1 MEDAD
6 NEGKPA
12 KEPFENSLKELIQH
26 LQPVRPAYMD
36 LEFTLEEVEHPM
48 FKKGDFQYEAH
59 IGKGMF
65 YNVLAD
71 GKPYFQVEA
80 YPKKLF
86 ETAEIYLHYL
96 LIGTDYDMVY
106 IFDLW
111 DLKANIIPKVIKVFG
126 YFESFYY
133 NTDPQCAFPENIF
146 ITDSFGIIALDH
158 HLAELWRNHDI
169 ADDGVRVRDIIDSN
183 TMKVSCGMDPPDGE

>member
-6 NEGKPA
+6 FEGEPE

-36 LEFTLEEVEHPM
+36 LKFTLEDVENPM
-48 FKKGDFQYEAH
+48 YKKGDFQYEAH
-59 IGKGMF
+59 VGKGMF

-71 GKPYFQVEA
+71 GRPYFQVEA

-96 LIGTDYDMVY
+96 LIGTDCDMVY

-111 DLKANIIPKVIKVFG
+111 DLKANILPKVIQYTGILNRFIIIPIL
-126 YFESFYY
+126 SALS
-133 NTDPQCAFPENIF
+133 PNIF
-146 ITDSFGIIALDH
+146 LLRIHSVLLLLIIILP
-158 HLAELWRNHDI
+158 N
-169 ADDGVRVRDIIDSN
+169 
-183 TMKVSCGMDPPDGE
+183 CGEIMILQMMA